1 MKILAL
7 LLFCALALGAQTL
20 PLPKPQ
26 TLSEPSGKKAL
37 LAGALGAIGGAIVG
51 TQALDFSAVPAANRR
66 AREFRAGLTYGAI
79 GGVLAAGL
87 TARFAE
93 PQVPEPH
100 RFFWDKWNTP
110 LLLGVAAVQTLDFT
124 STRYFRDRS
133 KDEWL
138 LTNKLVD
145 NRPAFLAT
153 EISAASSAI
162 ALSYLFHRSGHHGWE
177 RAIAVAYIAFGAVSA
192 WANYRYP
199 KTGHALF

>member
-1 MKILAL
+1 MKTLAL
-7 LLFCALALGAQTL
+7 LLLCALGLGAQTL

-26 TLSEPSGKKAL
+26 KVPETSGKKAL
-37 LAGALGAIGGAIVG
+37 LAGALGAIAGAVVG
-51 TQALDFSAVPAANRR
+51 TQALDFSAVPASDRR
-66 AREFRAGLTYGAI
+66 AHEFRAGLTYGAI
-79 GGVLAAGL
+79 GSVLAAGL

-100 RFFWDKWNTP
+100 HFFWDKWNTP
-110 LLLGVAAVQTLDFT
+110 LFLGVAAVQTLDFT
-124 STRYFRDRS
+124 STRYFRDRN

-145 NRPAFLAT
+145 NRPAFIAT

-177 RAIAVAYIAFGAVSA
+177 RAVAAAYIAFGAVSA